1 MEDIRLYFASNLS
14 RLRAEKHMT
23 QSELAELLNY
33 SDKSVS
39 KWERADA
46 IPDAFVLKQLSE
58 IFGVSIDYLLSEH
71 DSWVPPEDADDEPFR
86 WKNEVMGVSIAAI
99 WAMAVLI
106 FVIMWMLGNVQWMIF
121 VGAVPATLVAALVLD
136 SLWYSGKHN
145 FYYIT
150 ALVPALVALIFLLLL
165 PKIYWQ
171 LFLVIVPAEVVV
183 YYSFRIAKKCK
194 K

>member
-1 MEDIRLYFASNLS
+1 
-14 RLRAEKHMT
+14 MT

-46 IPDAFVLKQLSE
+46 IPDAFVLKKLSE
-58 IFGVSIDYLLSEH
+58 IFGVTIDYLLSEH
-71 DSWVPPEDADDEPFR
+71 DSWVPSEKETEEPFR
-86 WKNEVMGVSIAAI
+86 WKNDVMGVSIAAI
-99 WAMAVLI
+99 WAAAVLI
-106 FVIMWMLGNVQWMIF
+106 FVIMWILGNVQWMIF

-136 SLWYSGKHN
+136 SLWYQGRHN

-165 PKIYWQ
+165 PRIYWQ
-171 LFLVIVPAEVVV
+171 LFLIIAPAEVVV
-183 YYSFRIAKKCK
+183 YYSFRIVRKCRK
-194 K
+194 